1 LPPTP
6 VLPHASVTGGY
17 GHSGWLATRL
27 VSFFQG
33 TLATN
38 GLNVP
43 RRHRRRAAAATAAAK
58 TPLKTE
64 RRAAAPC
71 RIAVAATETIYTR
84 SLHIVSVQP
93 PLCFRNERKISD
105 GTKSLHADLPS
116 SQQDRRTGQ
125 ELDPDRA
132 LVRTYGT
139 CVPRI
144 EPWFRFLAPQA
155 GRTEISR
162 ARAVGRQFLA
172 RNEARRRR
180 WAAPTARVLGVV
192 MIEIG

>member
-1 LPPTP
+1 M
-6 VLPHASVTGGY
+6 
-17 GHSGWLATRL
+17 
-27 VSFFQG
+27 
-33 TLATN
+33 
-38 GLNVP
+38 P